1 MTTALLVPLAL
12 GTVGWFGLIIIG
24 LVAGAIAKAIL
35 PGKDPMGW
43 IVSLILGVVGA
54 LVGGWIGNFLG
65 IGARGFWNPITW
77 ILAIVGCIVVLAIYG
92 LITKKRV

>member
-1 MTTALLVPLAL
+1 MTTALLVPLAAL
-12 GTVGWFGLIIIG
+12 NTNWIGIIIIG

-54 LVGGWIGNFLG
+54 FVGAWIGSLVGVQGG
-65 IGARGFWNPITW
+65 GFFSLWTW